1 MNKLHQLVAQNLGS
15 LIIIML
21 IQLLKHQDIFIMEIQ
36 KEILLAKI
44 IHLQLNLQL
53 FLKSLRKP
61 KIIKLEGSKSK
72 I

>member
-61 KIIKLEGSKSK
+61 KIIKLEG
-72 I
+72 